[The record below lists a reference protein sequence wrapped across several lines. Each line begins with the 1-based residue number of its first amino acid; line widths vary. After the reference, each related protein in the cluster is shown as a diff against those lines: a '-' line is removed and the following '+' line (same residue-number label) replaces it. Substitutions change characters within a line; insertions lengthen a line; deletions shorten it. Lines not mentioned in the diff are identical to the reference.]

1 MIQRIQSAY
10 LLLVVALM
18 GATMGM
24 PLGTYVG
31 KATGISTLYAYEL
44 DIVGGQQD
52 SACWGLFAIALL
64 AAIIA
69 FATIFLYKNRKLQ
82 MRLTI
87 FNILVTI
94 GWYAAFATFVIS
106 YGELLAG
113 TAFVCAS
120 GAALPFIA
128 IILDLLALRGIRHDE
143 RLVKAA
149 DRLR

>member
-24 PLGTYVG
+24 PLGTFVG
-31 KATGISTLYAYEL
+31 ETTGISTLYAYEL

-64 AAIIA
+64 ATIIA
-69 FATIFLYKNRKLQ
+69 FATIFLFKNRKLQ
-82 MRLTI
+82 MRLTL

-94 GWYAAFATFVIS
+94 GWYAAFAAVVVS
-106 YGELLAG
+106 YGKLLTD

-120 GAALPFIA
+120 GAVLPLVA
-128 IILDLLALRGIRHDE
+128 IILDVLAIRGIRHDE

>member
-24 PLGTYVG
+24 PLGTFVG
-31 KATGISTLYAYEL
+31 ETTGISTLYAYEL

-69 FATIFLYKNRKLQ
+69 FATIFLFKNRKLQ
-82 MRLTI
+82 MRLTL
-87 FNILVTI
+87 FNILVAI
-94 GWYAAFATFVIS
+94 GWYAAFAAVVVS
-106 YGELLAG
+106 YGKLLTD

-120 GAALPFIA
+120 GAVLPLVA
-128 IILDLLALRGIRHDE
+128 IILDVLAIRGIRHDE